1 MEIVKGLYGSNF
13 EKNRACGYC
22 SHHNCHLTV
31 KQLKQHECLK
41 KQCWHLTK
49 NEAHDWWRH
58 REAINQKRKTRKSKY
73 EQNIYFSN

>member
-13 EKNRACGYC
+13 EKQRSCGYC

-49 NEAHDWWRH
+49 NEEHSWWQQ
-58 REAINQKRKTRKSKY
+58 RETQKAKRNARKERLAALV
-73 EQNIYFSN
+73 N